1 MALPLRSWPTS
12 STRSS
17 CRRSS
22 ESWRAFQDWFRDIQ
36 AWVDFGFAQT
46 PLFDGSD
53 PSAEQW
59 AQIGVSGMIWLV
71 IPMAIGVWAVLR
83 SEVK

>member
-1 MALPLRSWPTS
+1 MAYFVYSFVLPTIFGVLA
-12 STRSS
+12 
-17 CRRSS
+17 
-22 ESWRAFQDWFRDIQ
+22 AFQDWFRDIQ

-53 PSAEQW
+53 PSAQQW
-59 AQIGVSGMIWLV
+59 SEIGVSAMIWLV